1 MGDKHGITLAIT
13 NGKCRKKNST
23 GYIHGNAKVHLFI
36 DSYDSVCG
44 RYEQDVNYYD
54 DADESEINERDCCK
68 KCWKK
73 YVELT
78 GNGDK

>member
-1 MGDKHGITLAIT
+1 MELHWQLPMASAE
-13 NGKCRKKNST
+13 KNST

-73 YVELT
+73 YIELT
-78 GNGDK
+78 ENRGIKNED